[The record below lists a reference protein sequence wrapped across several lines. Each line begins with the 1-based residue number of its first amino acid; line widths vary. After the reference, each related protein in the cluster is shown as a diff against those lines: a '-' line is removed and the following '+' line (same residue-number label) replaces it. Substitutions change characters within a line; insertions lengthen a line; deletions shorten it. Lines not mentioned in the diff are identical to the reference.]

1 MDKKSTIPE
10 HEYTPSESGFGLL
23 FSIGAW
29 RRFFEKFGTCC
40 AAVMLTS
47 LIIGFGWNQFGAGR
61 QSMSGGESSA
71 TKVALKVNG
80 QPVTVQQVNQAES
93 QAANNADASSEQS
106 VAMARGQAMST
117 LIVTSIL
124 EQLAKQDHV
133 TVAAAQIDK
142 AIADEKTQ
150 LGVKSDADWNKFLG
164 TAGITNAQLRQQ
176 IASNPKMLALA
187 LQTYYESKQNISDTD
202 VNNQNVQVN
211 LDTVFIPYG
220 KQAFNPSTVKTL
232 TQAEAQ
238 SKINA
243 LYTEVK
249 SGKNIAAI
257 ALANT
262 LQASYTPKNGVTG
275 FRPEYTTQPSPMGAL
290 SFGPAFDS
298 AVHSTK
304 VGDLTPVV
312 QSAGFYKGY
321 IFAKVLARKT
331 VLPKG
336 WNATKTK
343 AEMIS
348 SQAQQQLSDAV
359 TSALQHARIQIVDK
373 NLQPYYDLFLLG
385 ELQQQQSQSM
395 EGTGTA
401 PSPTAMKAE
410 QAKMYAD
417 FATLLK
423 NEPNNA
429 TAAYMVS
436 QDIQQNKL
444 TAAGV
449 TPAQRAAYNQQLIK
463 LYNIILESTED
474 RGIRFQLAD
483 LYKDEHDN
491 KDALSQY
498 QTIAKFM
505 QQSPPGSPQ
514 IDQQYITYY
523 QRLADDF
530 TSLGDQKDAALM
542 QKLVTQTRK
551 QYAIDQKAAAS
562 APPQGMPGS
571 PTGMPPSP

>member
-1 MDKKSTIPE
+1 
-10 HEYTPSESGFGLL
+10 
-23 FSIGAW
+23 
-29 RRFFEKFGTCC
+29 
-40 AAVMLTS
+40 
-47 LIIGFGWNQFGAGR
+47 
-61 QSMSGGESSA
+61 MSGGQSSA
-71 TKVALKVNG
+71 SQVALKVNG
-80 QPVTVQQVNQAES
+80 QPVTLQQVNQAES
-93 QAANNADASSEQS
+93 QAANNADATSEQS

-124 EQLAKQDHV
+124 EQLAKKDHV
-133 TVAAAQIDK
+133 TIAPMQINN
-142 AIADEKTQ
+142 AIAAEKAH
-150 LGVKSDADWNKFLG
+150 LGVKTDADWNKFLG
-164 TAGITNAQLRQQ
+164 TAGITDAQLRTQL
-176 IASNPKMLALA
+176 ASDPKMLAQA
-187 LQTYYESKQNISDTD
+187 LQTYYESKQSVTDAD

-211 LDTVFIPYG
+211 LDTIFIPYG
-220 KQAFNPSTVKTL
+220 KQAFNPSPAKSL

-238 SKINA
+238 SKIDA
-243 LYTEVK
+243 MYAAVK
-249 SGKNIAAI
+249 AGKNIAAL
-257 ALANT
+257 AQANT

-290 SFGPAFDS
+290 SFGAAFDT

-321 IFAKVLARKT
+321 VFAKVLARKT

-336 WNATKTK
+336 WNAAKTK

-348 SQAQQQLSDAV
+348 SQAGQQLSNV
-359 TSALQHARIQIVDK
+359 ITTALQQAKIQVVDK
-373 NLQPYYDLFLLG
+373 DLQPYYDLFLLG

-410 QAKMYAD
+410 QARMYAD

-423 NEPNNA
+423 KDPNDA

-444 TAAGV
+444 TAPGV
-449 TPAQRAAYNQQLIK
+449 TPAQRTAYNQQLIT
-463 LYNIILESTED
+463 LYNTVLESTED

-491 KDALSQY
+491 KDALAQY

-551 QYAIDQKAAAS
+551 QYAIDQKAAAAS
-562 APPQGMPGS
+562 APPGGIPGA
-571 PTGMPPSP
+571 PGAMPPSP